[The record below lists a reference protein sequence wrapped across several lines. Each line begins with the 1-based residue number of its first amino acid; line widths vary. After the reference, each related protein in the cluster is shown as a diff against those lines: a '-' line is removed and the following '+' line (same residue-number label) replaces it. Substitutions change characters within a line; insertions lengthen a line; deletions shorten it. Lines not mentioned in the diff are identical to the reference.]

1 MVKLELFPKIAPKHV
16 ERIKE
21 IDRKMLA
28 DLAVHDAEAFKAISD
43 KAKSALETA

>member
-1 MVKLELFPKIAPKHV
+1 MHGLKSAGV
-16 ERIKE
+16 E

-43 KAKSALETA
+43 KAKNALETA